1 MRRGVNLALMNQ
13 AFKAGD
19 FIQRLDFRR
28 NEAGV
33 LQDAI
38 GKAQLFGHER
48 IVSEVERS
56 AFARK
61 IVELAPRNSLLQSLF
76 NEKLKHARQYS
87 SCMSLRAYRIKPT
100 DSTTFYPRLIGTHG
114 AVASNSYLSAN
125 AGADMLKA
133 GGNAIDAAV
142 AAALVEGLVN
152 PQMHTLGGEC
162 PILLRLAGESR
173 VIALNGNM
181 AAPMAATP
189 EAFRSRGYSDVPE
202 EDVLAAGV
210 PAAFSALIAALR
222 KWGRMS
228 LRDVSAPARELAAR
242 GFPVSAGL
250 RQQHKFGLVD
260 VRDKF
265 LSQWPGS
272 AKLYLPGARVPE
284 VGELMRNEA
293 LARTLDYLANA
304 KDPHEAFYRGD
315 VAAEIAAFSK
325 ARDGLLA
332 RHDLECFETRIEA
345 PVSLRFGDVELFKC
359 GFWSQGPA
367 ELQTIA
373 LMARHDLKAIGPGS
387 ADYCHLLIEAMKLA
401 FADREQYYGDPQYAV
416 VPADVLLSEH
426 YTAERAKLIDMR
438 KSSRELRPGD
448 APRNAALLPQD
459 ERFTPKDWGGGT
471 VHVDVIDAEG
481 NMASFTPSGAWIRS
495 AEVIESL
502 GFPLSS
508 RMMTFYLAPAHH
520 PNVVAPGKRPRTTLT
535 PSLAFKGGKPW
546 MTFGTMGG
554 DNQGQWLLQFFL
566 YRAAFGMTL
575 QDAIEAPRLSTEH
588 FPGFFAPH
596 QGLPNRIRIE
606 PRFGSKVIDELRRRG
621 HDVDVAPDWTEGFV
635 SAAQLDETASVL
647 EAGCD
652 PRGSKSD
659 CFPAFALV
667 W

>member
-1 MRRGVNLALMNQ
+1 
-13 AFKAGD
+13 
-19 FIQRLDFRR
+19 
-28 NEAGV
+28 
-33 LQDAI
+33 
-38 GKAQLFGHER
+38 
-48 IVSEVERS
+48 
-56 AFARK
+56 
-61 IVELAPRNSLLQSLF
+61 
-76 NEKLKHARQYS
+76 
-87 SCMSLRAYRIKPT
+87 MSLRAYRIAPT
-100 DSTTFYPRLIGTHG
+100 DLTTFYPRLIGTHG

-125 AGADMLKA
+125 AGADVLKA

-142 AAALVEGLVN
+142 AMTLVEGLVN
-152 PQMHTLGGEC
+152 PQMNTLGGEC
-162 PILLRLAGESR
+162 PILVRLAGEAR

-189 EAFRSRGYSDVPE
+189 DAFYSRGYNDVPDE
-202 EDVLAAGV
+202 EVLAAGT
-210 PAAFSALIAALR
+210 PATFSALITALR
-222 KWGRMS
+222 SWGTMS
-228 LRDVSAPARELAAR
+228 FREVSAPARELAAK

-250 RQQHKFGLVD
+250 RQQHKFGLVAL
-260 VRDKF
+260 REKF
-265 LSQWPGS
+265 LSNWPGS
-272 AKLYLPGARVPE
+272 AKLYLTGARVPE
-284 VGELMRNEA
+284 IGELIRNEA

-304 KDPHEAFYRGD
+304 RDPHEAFYRGD
-315 VAAEIAAFSK
+315 VAAEIAKFCN

-332 RHDLECFETRIEA
+332 REDLARFETRIEA
-345 PVSLRFGDVELFKC
+345 PTSLRFGDVELFKC

-373 LMARHDLKAIGPGS
+373 LMARFDLKAMAAGS

-401 FADREQYYGDPQYAV
+401 FADREQYYGDPEKAMI
-416 VPADVLLSEH
+416 PAEVLLSGR
-426 YTAERAKLIDMR
+426 YTDQRAKLIDMR
-438 KSSRELRPGD
+438 KSNRELRPGD
-448 APRNAALLPQD
+448 ARRNAALLPED
-459 ERFTPKDWGGGT
+459 ERFTPKDWGAGT
-471 VHVDVIDAEG
+471 VHVDAIDAKG
-481 NMASFTPSGAWIRS
+481 NMASFTPSGAWIKS
-495 AEVIESL
+495 AEVIEAL

-535 PSLAFKGGKPW
+535 PSLAFKGGRPW

-596 QGLPNRIRIE
+596 QGEPNRVRIE
-606 PRFGSKVIDELRRRG
+606 ARFGSKVIDELRRRG

-635 SAAQLDETASVL
+635 SGAQLDEASGVL

-659 CFPAFALV
+659 CFPAFALA